1 MDVFTR
7 ARDYRRAVS
16 LTEPTDQP
24 PRWLRTALHP
34 PTWPLDIA
42 IAAFLALIAAVTRI
56 HSTGIGTLLIAGAAL
71 ALIWRRR
78 WPAAVFVLAC
88 AAYVVDSII
97 STRFGAGEPAI
108 VVATYTLVQRTS
120 RRAAGGVTA
129 IASAAVL
136 FADSF
141 EGGTQLYRSI
151 PSVLILIAAAALG
164 VLVAE
169 RRRERERER
178 ELLSAQAAAEERVR
192 LARELHDIVAH
203 HLSVIVLQANVLTD
217 SLGEESPAGA
227 IRDSGREAL
236 AEMRRV
242 LQVLRTPDAPDGDS
256 RGPQPGLGDLGALIE
271 RVTAA
276 GLSVDVK
283 TEGEPRELPAAADLS
298 AYRILQE
305 ALTNV
310 LRHAQASRATVRVA
324 YTAETVEL
332 EVVDDGVGP
341 PTAQNL
347 TAGHGLE
354 GMAERAALFGG
365 QIEWGP
371 ATGRGYRLQAV
382 LPV

>member
-1 MDVFTR
+1 MP
-7 ARDYRRAVS
+7 

-34 PTWPLDIA
+34 PPWPLDIA
-42 IAAFLALIAAVTRI
+42 LAAFLALIALASGLARVQTNVV
-56 HSTGIGTLLIAGAAL
+56 GTLIIAGAAI
-71 ALIWRRR
+71 ALIWRRK
-78 WPAAVFVLAC
+78 WPLGVFVVAC

-97 STRFGAGEPAI
+97 STRLGTGEPAI
-108 VVATYTLVQRTS
+108 AVATYTLVQRTS
-120 RRAAGGVTA
+120 GREAFGVTA
-129 IASAAVL
+129 VAAAAVL
-136 FADSF
+136 FADNL
-141 EGGTQLYRSI
+141 EGGTRLYRSI
-151 PSVLILIAAAALG
+151 PSVVILAAATMLG
-164 VLVAE
+164 LLVAE

-178 ELLSAQAAAEERVR
+178 GLLAGQAAAEERVR

-217 SLGEESPAGA
+217 SLGEESPARA

-276 GLSVDVK
+276 GLTVEVK

-324 YTAETVEL
+324 YTAQAVEL
-332 EVVDDGVGP
+332 EVIDDGVGP
-341 PTAQNL
+341 PTAQGP
-347 TAGHGLE
+347 AVGHGLE

-365 QIEWGP
+365 EIEWGP